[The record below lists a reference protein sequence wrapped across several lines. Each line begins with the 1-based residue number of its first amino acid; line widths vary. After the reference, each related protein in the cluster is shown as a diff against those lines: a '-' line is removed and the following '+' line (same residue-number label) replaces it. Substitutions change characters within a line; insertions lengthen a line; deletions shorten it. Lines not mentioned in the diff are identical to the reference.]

1 MYFGMQMN
9 VFEELC
15 REVSAKVMHPSP
27 SGSVSE
33 VFIKKKSRIIFA
45 GKFKL
50 ILDRLSTF

>member
-15 REVSAKVMHPSP
+15 RELSAKVMHPSS

-33 VFIKKKSRIIFA
+33 VFIKKRKIENYS
-45 GKFKL
+45 L
-50 ILDRLSTF
+50 ENLN